1 MEKKGKFK
9 GMWRRFRDWM
19 AGLSFRTG
27 VIVLSLCIPCYIF
40 SFAQAALPI
49 SLAWKGIL
57 WTVFFG
63 MAKSFQYGGLL
74 ILGKEGWKRLKS
86 YFRKREAEA

>member
-1 MEKKGKFK
+1 MKEFFLKAKE
-9 GMWRRFRDWM
+9 WL

-27 VIVLSLCIPCYIF
+27 MWVLGCCALCYII

-49 SLAWKGIL
+49 SLYWKGVL
-57 WTVFFG
+57 WVVFFG
-63 MAKSFQYGGLL
+63 MAKALQYSGLL

-86 YFRKREAEA
+86 YFNRKKIETTE